1 MKKVV
6 IIGGG
11 HAGIEAANA
20 VGKLGIEAVL
30 ITSDIKTIGMTPCNP
45 SIGGPAK
52 GNVVSEVDALGGL
65 MGMISDQTMIQI
77 KRLNRSKGPAI
88 QAIRAQI
95 DKEKYPKVALKM
107 LKENNN
113 VTIIEDM
120 VESLI
125 VKDNTIYGV
134 KTTKEEILANK
145 VIITTGTYLD
155 SYIIKG
161 HDKIFSG
168 PDDTKTSSK
177 LSNNLKDLGFEM
189 FRLKTG
195 TPARVKRSSIDFSK
209 ASVAPG
215 DNEKIK
221 FSHFKDYSF
230 DYSNQEDCYL
240 IYTNEKTHDI
250 ILSNLDKGPI
260 DTGLIEGVGA
270 RYCPSIEDK
279 LIRFSD
285 KNRHQLFLEPEGRD
299 SQSIYVQGFSTSMPD
314 DIQLEMLRSLEG
326 FLNVE
331 VLKYGYAIEYEAIF
345 PEQLKHT
352 LETKKIKGLYSAGQ
366 VNGTSGYEEA
376 AGQGIIAGINAALS
390 VKKEDPFI
398 LTRADSYIG
407 LMIDDLVTKGTKEPY
422 RLLTSRSEY
431 RLFLRNDNSDF
442 RLSKKAYDIGMLDKD
457 NFKIYCDKKDKV
469 EKLLE
474 FSKSYNVSP
483 KEINQE
489 VADKLNTN
497 KLNHGIKLYDFIKR
511 PNIEFKYLKDIIDLP
526 IYNEEVF
533 EIVQIEIKYEGYLNK
548 VKQEIEKFSKNENKN
563 IPEGIDYNFVDNL
576 ALEAREKFNKIK
588 PETIGQASR
597 ISGINPADIS
607 ILIMYLKRK
616 EENDRKN

>member
-11 HAGIEAANA
+11 HAGVEAANA
-20 VGKLGIEAVL
+20 VGKLGIEAIL
-30 ITSDIKTIGMTPCNP
+30 ITSDINTIAMTPCNP

-52 GNVVSEVDALGGL
+52 GNVVSEIDALGGL
-65 MGMISDQTMIQI
+65 MGMVSDQTMIQI

-107 LKENNN
+107 LKENKN

-125 VKDNTIYGV
+125 VKENIICGV
-134 KTTKEEILANK
+134 KTSTKDIIADK

-161 HDKIFSG
+161 HDKVSSG
-168 PDDTKTSSK
+168 PDNTKTSSK
-177 LSNNLKDLGFEM
+177 LSNNLKDLGFDM

-209 ASVAPG
+209 ANIAPG
-215 DNEKIK
+215 DIEKIK

-230 DYSNQEDCYL
+230 DYENQEDCYL

-279 LIRFSD
+279 LMRFSD
-285 KNRHQLFLEPEGRD
+285 KNRHQLFLEPEGRN
-299 SQSIYVQGFSTSMPD
+299 SESIYVQGFSTSMPD
-314 DIQLEMLRSLEG
+314 DIQLKMLKSLEG
-326 FLNVE
+326 FLDVE

-390 VKKEDPFI
+390 IKKEDPFI

-442 RLSKKAYDIGMLDKD
+442 RLSKKAYDIGMLEEES
-457 NFKIYCDKKDKV
+457 FKIYCDKKEKV
-469 EKLLE
+469 EKLLD
-474 FSKSYNVSP
+474 FCKNYNVSP
-483 KEINQE
+483 KEINEE
-489 VADKLNTN
+489 VSKKLNTN

-526 IYNEEVF
+526 IDDEEVF
-533 EIVQIEIKYEGYLNK
+533 EVVQIEIKYEGYLNK

-563 IPEGIDYNFVDNL
+563 IPEGIDYNMVDNL